1 MKLRATWIHP
11 KIEWNKFISAFIL
24 VVNSFSWYSFMSVV
38 FTSVVDNLQLALA
51 ETLGLFG
58 VFYAGIAVSAITGH
72 YLFRKSRNSLL
83 LLWMF
88 LGVIAS
94 MLFNLIE
101 IGIYSVALAVSLFQ
115 GISIGL
121 GLPSALAYFA
131 DLTRFET
138 RGRLG
143 GITYGVSAIAMF
155 ILLYSWSLLGSAVS
169 LFVLPIWR
177 GLGLVL
183 FMFFMRSVKFENSQS
198 TPSNS
203 SILGDRRLILYLIPW
218 IMFCLVNWI
227 EAPIVEKISGDFYS
241 FVISAEF
248 AISAI
253 FALIGGI
260 FADLVGR
267 KRGIIA
273 GFILLGTE
281 YAVLSLVPA
290 MLFSHYLYLILDGV
304 SWGMFSVVF
313 FMVLW
318 GDLAEN
324 NRKEKY
330 YVIGGLPY
338 LLSNFLSVLVKPYI
352 GGIEDFNAS
361 TAFSVASFFLFLAV
375 LPLVYAPETLPEKKI
390 KERELKNYIE
400 KAQKEVEKAHKKET
414 ENSQKEDADD
424 GVEIEAN
431 KDLEEILKE
440 AEKYY

>member
-1 MKLRATWIHP
+1 MKLKATRIHP
-11 KIEWNKFISAFIL
+11 KIEWNKFIPAFIL

-38 FTSVVDNLQLALA
+38 FTSVVDNLQMALA
-51 ETLGLFG
+51 ETWGLFG
-58 VFYAGIAVSAITGH
+58 GFYAGIAVSAILGH
-72 YLFRKSRNSLL
+72 YMFRRSRNSLL
-83 LLWMF
+83 LLWIF

-101 IGIYSVALAVSLFQ
+101 IGSYSVALAVSLFQ

-131 DLTRFET
+131 DLTRYET

-155 ILLYSWSLLGSAVS
+155 ILLYSWSLIGSSVS

-183 FMFFMRSVKFENSQS
+183 FAVFMRRVSFENSQNTS
-198 TPSNS
+198 SKS

-218 IMFCLVNWI
+218 VMFCLVNWI
-227 EAPIVEKISGDFYS
+227 EAPIVEAIFGDFYS

-253 FALIGGI
+253 FAVIGGI
-260 FADLVGR
+260 FADVVGR

-281 YAVLSLVPA
+281 YAALSLVPD
-290 MLFSHYLYLILDGV
+290 MLFSHYLYMILDGV

-318 GDLAEN
+318 GDLAES

-338 LLSNFLSVLVKPYI
+338 LLSNFLSVLVEPFI
-352 GGIEDFNAS
+352 GGINVS
-361 TAFSVASFFLFLAV
+361 TAFSIASFFLFLAV
-375 LPLVYAPETLPEKKI
+375 LPLMYAPETLPDKIIKK
-390 KERELKNYIE
+390 RELENYLE
-400 KAQKEVEKAHKKET
+400 KAQKEATKAQGKES
-414 ENSQKEDADD
+414 ENSQKEDEDD

-431 KDLEEILKE
+431 KDIEEILKQ

>member
-38 FTSVVDNLQLALA
+38 FTSVVDNLQIALA

-58 VFYAGIAVSAITGH
+58 VFYAGIAISAITGH

-183 FMFFMRSVKFENSQS
+183 FMHFMRRVKFENSQS

-227 EAPIVEKISGDFYS
+227 EAPIVENIFGDFYS

-248 AISAI
+248 AVSAI

-318 GDLAEN
+318 GDLAESK
-324 NRKEKY
+324 RKEKY

-352 GGIEDFNAS
+352 EGINVS

-375 LPLVYAPETLPEKKI
+375 LPLVYSPETLPEKKI

-400 KAQKEVEKAHKKET
+400 KAQKEVEKSHKKEA

>member
-11 KIEWNKFISAFIL
+11 KIEWNKFIPAFIL

-38 FTSVVDNLQLALA
+38 FTSVVTNLQMALA
-51 ETLGLFG
+51 ETWGLFG
-58 VFYAGIAVSAITGH
+58 GFYAGIAVSAILGH
-72 YLFRKSRNSLL
+72 YMFRKSRNALL
-83 LLWMF
+83 LLWIF
-88 LGVIAS
+88 LGIIAS

-101 IGIYSVALAVSLFQ
+101 TGSYSVALAVSLFQ

-155 ILLYSWSLLGSAVS
+155 VLLYSWSLLGSSVS

-183 FMFFMRSVKFENSQS
+183 FMLFMRKVSFESSQGD
-198 TPSNS
+198 PSNS
-203 SILGDRRLILYLIPW
+203 SILRDRRLILYLIPW
-218 IMFCLVNWI
+218 VLFCLVNWI
-227 EAPIVEKISGDFYS
+227 EAPIVETIFGDFYS

-281 YAVLSLVPA
+281 YAALSLVPE

-304 SWGMFSVVF
+304 SWGMFSVIF

-318 GDLAEN
+318 GDLAES

-338 LLSNFLSVLVKPYI
+338 LLSNFLSVLVEPFI
-352 GGIEDFNAS
+352 GSINVN
-361 TAFSVASFFLFLAV
+361 TAFSIASFFLFLAV
-375 LPLVYAPETLPEKKI
+375 LPLMYAPETLPDKIMKK
-390 KERELKNYIE
+390 RELENYLE
-400 KAQKEVEKAHKKET
+400 KARKEATKAQEKED
-414 ENSQKEDADD
+414 ENSQGKDADD

-431 KDLEEILKE
+431 KDIDEILKQ

>member
-227 EAPIVEKISGDFYS
+227 EAPIVEKIFGDFYS
-241 FVISAEF
+241 FVVSAEF

>member
-1 MKLRATWIHP
+1 MKLRATWTHP

-24 VVNSFSWYSFMSVV
+24 IVNSFSWYSFMSVI
-38 FTSVVDNLQLALA
+38 FTSVVDNLQLALH
-51 ETLGLFG
+51 ETFGLFG
-58 VFYAGIAVSAITGH
+58 FFYTGVAVSAILGH
-72 YLFRKSRNSLL
+72 YCFRKSRKSLL
-83 LLWMF
+83 LLWF
-88 LGVIAS
+88 LLGIIAS
-94 MLFNLIE
+94 TLFNLIE
-101 IGIYSVALAVSLFQ
+101 TGIYSVALAVSLFQ

-131 DLTRFET
+131 DLTHFET

-155 ILLYSWSLLGSAVS
+155 ILLYSWSSLGFSVS
-169 LFVLPIWR
+169 LLVLPIWR
-177 GLGLVL
+177 SLGLVL
-183 FMFFMRSVKFENSQS
+183 FMLFMRRVNIENSQS
-198 TPSNS
+198 VPSNA
-203 SILGDRRLILYLIPW
+203 SIIGDRRLILYLIPW

-227 EAPIVEKISGDFYS
+227 EAPIVETTLGSIYS

-253 FALIGGI
+253 SALIGGI

-281 YAVLSLVPA
+281 YAVLSLDTEV
-290 MLFSHYLYLILDGV
+290 LFSPYLYPILDGI

-318 GDLAEN
+318 GDLAESS
-324 NRKEKY
+324 RKEKY

-338 LLSNFLSVLVKPYI
+338 LLANFLSVVVKPFI
-352 GGIEDFNAS
+352 KDINVT
-361 TAFSVASFFLFLAV
+361 TAFSLASFFLFLAV
-375 LPLVYAPETLPEKKI
+375 LPLMYAPETLPEKRI
-390 KERELKNYIE
+390 RERELKKYIE
-400 KAQKEVEKAHKKET
+400 KAQKEATKTHKIED
-414 ENSQKEDADD
+414 ENSQKEDVDD
-424 GVEIEAN
+424 GLEIEVN
-431 KDLEEILKE
+431 KDLEDSLKE

>member
-38 FTSVVDNLQLALA
+38 FTSVVDNLQIALA
-51 ETLGLFG
+51 ETLSLFG

-155 ILLYSWSLLGSAVS
+155 VLLYSWSLLGSAVS

-183 FMFFMRSVKFENSQS
+183 FMFFMRGVKFENSQS

-227 EAPIVEKISGDFYS
+227 EAPIVENIFGDFYS

-248 AISAI
+248 AVSAI

-281 YAVLSLVPA
+281 YAVLSLVPE

-352 GGIEDFNAS
+352 ESINVS

-400 KAQKEVEKAHKKET
+400 KAQKEVEKAHKKEA

>member
-1 MKLRATWIHP
+1 MKLRATWTHP

-24 VVNSFSWYSFMSVV
+24 IVNSFSWYSFMSVV
-38 FTSVVDNLQLALA
+38 FTSVVDNLQIALP
-51 ETLGLFG
+51 ETFCLFG
-58 VFYAGIAVSAITGH
+58 VFYTGVAVSAILGH
-72 YLFRKSRNSLL
+72 YLFRRSRKSLL
-83 LLWMF
+83 LLWFF
-88 LGVIAS
+88 LGIIAS

-131 DLTRFET
+131 DLTSFET

-143 GITYGVSAIAMF
+143 GLTYGVSAIAMF
-155 ILLYSWSLLGSAVS
+155 ILLYSWISLGSSVSLL
-169 LFVLPIWR
+169 VLPIWR

-183 FMFFMRSVKFENSQS
+183 FMLFMRRVNVENSQS
-198 TPSNS
+198 VPSNA
-203 SILGDRRLILYLIPW
+203 SIIGDRRLILYLVPW

-227 EAPIVEKISGDFYS
+227 EAPIVEAAFGEIYS

-253 FALIGGI
+253 SALIGGI

-281 YAVLSLVPA
+281 YAVLSLLPTDI
-290 MLFSHYLYLILDGV
+290 FSQYLYLILDGI

-318 GDLAEN
+318 GDLAEG

-330 YVIGGLPY
+330 YVVGGLPY

-352 GGIEDFNAS
+352 AIITDNVN

-375 LPLVYAPETLPEKKI
+375 LPLMYAPETLPEKKI
-390 KERELKNYIE
+390 KERELKKYIE
-400 KAQKEVEKAHKKET
+400 KAQKEAAKAHKNED
-414 ENSQKEDADD
+414 ENGQKEDTDN
-424 GVEIEAN
+424 GIEIEVN
-431 KDLEEILKE
+431 KDLEDALKE